1 MKDLLHFWEKVKLCR
16 FPVLFFLKRLYPFFS
31 RLKSEKKTLAL
42 VSNFFVDFYWMNI
55 VLHFPFQLVKT
66 QIISWLLQQYLAF
79 FALWHLLNNIAPQLV
94 FKHSHDLIVLLL
106 FNFIFILYW
115 FIRVPFRS
123 YNGDNIFDI
132 FER

>member
-79 FALWHLLNNIAPQLV
+79 FALWHLLNNIAPQFV
-94 FKHSHDLIVLLL
+94 FKHSHNLIVLLL

-123 YNGDNIFDI
+123 YNGDNISDI